1 MIRTIWR
8 ALLQRAQAPA
18 GAPPTFMSTE
28 TPLLE
33 GHAIKTPGVYWYFGP
48 DNKLPALVEVHN
60 REGRMLVVFRD
71 QAGFHNPAKMPG
83 YFDGP
88 IPHLP
93 PPSTI
98 AGDL

>member
-1 MIRTIWR
+1 
-8 ALLQRAQAPA
+8 
-18 GAPPTFMSTE
+18 MSTE

-48 DNKLPALVEVHN
+48 NNQLPALVDVHN
-60 REGRMLVVFRD
+60 REGRMMVVFRD

-88 IPHLP
+88 SPHLP
-93 PPSTI
+93 PPTTI